1 MATRQ
6 ETIDFILDQV
16 AGAGTGAGGA
26 RARKMF
32 GEYAL
37 YLDGK
42 VVALVCD
49 DQLFMK
55 ITEPGRVFVGDRY
68 EEGCPYP
75 GAKPW
80 MHISEEM
87 LDDRAWL
94 SELARVT
101 ADALPVPQPK
111 KKKRT

>member
-1 MATRQ
+1 MSTRQ

-16 AGAGTGAGGA
+16 AGAGEA

-49 DQLFMK
+49 DQLYVK
-55 ITEPGRVFVGDRY
+55 ITELGRAFVGDRY

-87 LDDRAWL
+87 FDDRAWL
-94 SELARVT
+94 SELVRVT
-101 ADALPVPQPK
+101 ADALPLPQPK
-111 KKKRT
+111 KKKRV

>member
-16 AGAGTGAGGA
+16 AGAGFA

-37 YLDGK
+37 YFDGK

-49 DQLFMK
+49 DQLFVK
-55 ITEPGRVFVGDRY
+55 ITEPGKVFVGDRY

-94 SELARVT
+94 SGLVRVT
-101 ADALPVPQPK
+101 ADALPLPQPK
-111 KKKRT
+111 KKKRV